1 MAKRPSRG
9 DAVKNILCSLE
20 ARRRAGDERYSWLDC
35 LISLYQ
41 CWTSADGQ
49 VLTRQ
54 WGECQLQVRRNLLLN
69 FYQKIRF
76 IAGLIMG

>member
-20 ARRRAGDERYSWLDC
+20 ARRRAGDERYSRLDS
-35 LISLYQ
+35 LISLHQ

-54 WGECQLQVRRNLLLN
+54 RGKRQLQVRRNLSLL
-69 FYQKIRF
+69 KRF
-76 IAGLIMG
+76 PISDRKATVDV